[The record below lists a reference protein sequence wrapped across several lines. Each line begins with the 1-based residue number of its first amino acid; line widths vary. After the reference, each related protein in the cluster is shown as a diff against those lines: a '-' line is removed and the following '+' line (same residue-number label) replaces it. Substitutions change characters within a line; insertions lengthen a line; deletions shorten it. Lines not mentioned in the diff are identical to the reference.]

1 MSYKFTLLCLLITIQ
16 FSWAKTANVKAYGM
30 QFVMLPTQTS
40 DGSWVNFTTYDGST
54 GDPLKDSSTGFISN
68 EFRQQSPGSSIF
80 HADYLSGD
88 LYGIQE
94 YGTISFNLSN
104 TDSDGNGVP
113 DWLQKET
120 AVNLSITGNAYMH
133 WQNPDWGSGDSTL
146 SGSFTRT
153 AGQSKGSY
161 TLNYTISGYSYGVL
175 SISGNWYIQHLEGT
189 LTYDNGSFNLAIQSI
204 DSEGIAFTVSGAS
217 TYSSASEDSLTLA
230 STQLS
235 GAVGNIVTKASTLQ
249 RNGSVFS
256 GTLELVDGEP
266 DTSWVDY
273 EDWYLEI
280 EDSNDAD
287 GDNIPDLSDASSA
300 QSSSGTT
307 LETSGWS
314 YHVWPWVY
322 SNTTGDWL
330 YYANSSNG
338 GMMVW
343 NNLDKSWYLWDSSS
357 ASWQKN

>member
-16 FSWAKTANVKAYGM
+16 ISWSKTANVKAYGM
-30 QFVMLPTQTS
+30 QFSMLPTQTS
-40 DGSWVNFTTYDGST
+40 SGGTVYFTTYDGSS

-68 EFRQQSPGSSIF
+68 EFRQQSPGSSVF
-80 HADYLSGD
+80 HADYFSGD
-88 LYGIQE
+88 GYGIQE

-113 DWLQKET
+113 DWLQKEN
-120 AVNLSITGNAYMH
+120 AVNLSITGNTFMH
-133 WQNPDWGSGDSTL
+133 WQNPGWGSGDSTV
-146 SGSFTRT
+146 SGSFTRS
-153 AGQSKGSY
+153 AGQSKGSF
-161 TLNYTISGYSYGVL
+161 TLNYNILGYSYP
-175 SISGNWYIQHLEGT
+175 ISGNWYIRYFEGT
-189 LTYDNGSFNLAIQSI
+189 LTYNDGGFNLAIQSN
-204 DSEGIAFTVSGAS
+204 DSDGIAFTVSGAS

-235 GAVGNIVTKASTLQ
+235 GAVGNIVTKASTFQ

-256 GTLELVDGEP
+256 GTLDLVDGEP

-287 GDNIPDLSDASSA
+287 GDNIPDLSDASIA